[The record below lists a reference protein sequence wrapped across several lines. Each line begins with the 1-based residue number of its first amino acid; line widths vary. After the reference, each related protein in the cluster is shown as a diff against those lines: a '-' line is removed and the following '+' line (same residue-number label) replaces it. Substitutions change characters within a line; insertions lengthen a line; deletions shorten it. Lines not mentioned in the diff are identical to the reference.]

1 MNINNH
7 THLYNFKKKINPS
20 KFTTTQPEDD
30 VVKSFY
36 SNSYNL
42 KTTSN
47 EYKCQFIDAEITDY
61 QKPHILLCIKDNA
74 ELLQFT
80 LNNMKQ
86 NKIFDFANVLIIDDR
101 SETDH
106 IKTIALE
113 SDCSYMR
120 VDNTANQFNFSM
132 LHNLAT
138 HALKTKSPNL
148 KDIILWSSDLWTNNP
163 EVLPTLYRK
172 HTENKNTITGTKL
185 LYPTKNFLYHKP
197 DRADKVQY
205 AGSMFGPRPNE
216 VGLFALHMFRGYP
229 KDDPK
234 VNCDKGELFIT
245 GAFLIIDAEWYIKT
259 GGFCPSLKASY
270 QDVDLCLRANEQ
282 NRRVMYYG
290 EELYL
295 YHYENLTLDATKED
309 LKKVQLSDTLWYKGF
324 WEPQRIKNLLYVNET

>member
-1 MNINNH
+1 MNNL
-7 THLYNFKKKINPS
+7 THVYNFKKKINPS
-20 KFTTTQPEDD
+20 KFVIVQSEDD

-47 EYKCQFIDAEITDY
+47 EYRCQFIDAEITDY
-61 QKPHILLCIKDNA
+61 KKPHLLLCIKDNA

-86 NKIFDFANVLIIDDR
+86 NEIFDFANVLIIDDR
-101 SETDH
+101 SETEH

-120 VDNTANQFNFSM
+120 VDNTANKFNFSM

-148 KDIILWSSDLWTNNP
+148 KDIILWSFGFYGQTIQRFYQYFIRNILKTKIQSQEPSSFT
-163 EVLPTLYRK
+163 LP
-172 HTENKNTITGTKL
+172 
-185 LYPTKNFLYHKP
+185 KNFLYHKP

-205 AGSMFGPRPNE
+205 AGSMFGLRPGE
-216 VGLFALHMFRGYP
+216 AGLFALHMFRGYP

-234 VNCDKGELFIT
+234 VNCNKGELFIT
-245 GAFLIIDAEWYIKT
+245 GAFLIIDAEWYMKS

-282 NRRVMYYG
+282 NQRVMYYG
-290 EELYL
+290 KELYL
-295 YHYENLTLDATKED
+295 YHYENCILDTMKED
-309 LKKVQLSDTLWYKGF
+309 LKKDQLSDKLWYKGF
-324 WEPQRIKNLLYVNET
+324 WEPERIKNLLYVVET